1 MKKHISMIMILV
13 LLATALVGCGGDSYE
28 DGTYEG
34 EAEGHNGP
42 LKVSVT
48 VEDGEI
54 ADVDVIEHEE
64 TEDLSEP
71 ALEEVPE
78 AIVEKNST
86 DVDGISGVTVT
97 SDAIKEAVDNAL
109 EGN

>member
-13 LLATALVGCGGDSYE
+13 ILATALVGCGSKGYE

-34 EAEGHNGP
+34 EADGHNGP

-48 VEDGEI
+48 VEEGKISNVE
-54 ADVDVIEHEE
+54 VTEHEE
-64 TEDLSEP
+64 TEDIADP
-71 ALEEVPE
+71 AIKDIPA

-86 DVDGISGVTVT
+86 DIDSIASVTVT
-97 SDAIKEAVDNAL
+97 SDAIKLAVDNAL
-109 EGN
+109 EGK